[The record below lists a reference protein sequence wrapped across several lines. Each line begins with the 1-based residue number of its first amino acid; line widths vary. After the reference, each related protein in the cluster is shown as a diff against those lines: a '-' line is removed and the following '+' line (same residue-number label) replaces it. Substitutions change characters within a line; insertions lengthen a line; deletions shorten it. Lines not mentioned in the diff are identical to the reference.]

1 MRDSTRRFIEA
12 SGVTSTMQNII
23 RLMTDAADGIP
34 ASVKAFVA
42 RKFQAGI
49 ANLFETRIAPLVE
62 RTYSDDEMAQLAAF
76 YESPVGQ
83 AMKSK
88 GARMQ
93 EECFALGR
101 EWGDEIVQQIDP
113 EVRRLMATE
122 FGTEDIQ

>member
-76 YESPVGQ
+76 YESPIGQ
-83 AMKSK
+83 ALKVK
-88 GARMQ
+88 GPRMQ
-93 EECFALGR
+93 EETFALGR
-101 EWGDEIVQQIDP
+101 EWGDEIAQRIDP
-113 EVRRLMATE
+113 EVRRMLATDC
-122 FGTEDIQ
+122 GAEDTQ